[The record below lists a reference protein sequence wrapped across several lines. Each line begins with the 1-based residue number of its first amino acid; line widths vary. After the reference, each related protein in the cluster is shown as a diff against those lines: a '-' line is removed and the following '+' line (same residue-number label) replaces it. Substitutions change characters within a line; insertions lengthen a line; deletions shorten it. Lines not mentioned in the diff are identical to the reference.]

1 MAQEVA
7 YGLRA
12 TERHNVNTLSAKISI
27 TSLGE
32 RLERDPVAG
41 PPDKHNGAQVGGRRE
56 RSSCRSVHISYLDS
70 VRRRRCMAYEEL
82 KQRQSVMWGRGPYQ
96 RITETITDIH
106 EVVVER
112 LAPESGDRWL
122 DLACGTGAVAERACA
137 AGAQVTG
144 LDLAP
149 VLIETAKERAA
160 ELGLEIEYVVGDL
173 ERLEFPD
180 ASFDKVSST
189 CGIMFAPD
197 HEAAARELA
206 RVTAPGG
213 RIALAN
219 WTPTGGLAKMFK
231 VMAPYQPAPP
241 PSSPF
246 DWGDERRVRELLG
259 EWFELEL
266 EEHVSTLRVPSGEA
280 YWELFSTSY
289 GPTKVLAD
297 SLGDRREELHRDWV
311 DFFETNYRVD
321 GEIAHTREYLLVLGR
336 RR

>member
-1 MAQEVA
+1 
-7 YGLRA
+7 
-12 TERHNVNTLSAKISI
+12 
-27 TSLGE
+27 
-32 RLERDPVAG
+32 
-41 PPDKHNGAQVGGRRE
+41 
-56 RSSCRSVHISYLDS
+56 
-70 VRRRRCMAYEEL
+70 MAYEEL
-82 KQRQSVMWGRGPYQ
+82 KQRQSVMWGKGPYQ
-96 RITETITDIH
+96 RITETIADLH
-106 EVVVER
+106 AVVVAR

-122 DLACGTGAVAERACA
+122 DLACGTGAVAERAAA
-137 AGAQVTG
+137 AGARVTG

-149 VLIETAKERAA
+149 VLIETATERAA
-160 ELGLEIEYVVGDL
+160 ELGLEIEYVVGDV
-173 ERLEFPD
+173 ERLALAD

-197 HEAAARELA
+197 HEATARELA

-219 WTPTGGLAKMFK
+219 WTPTGGLAQMFK

-246 DWGDERRVRELLG
+246 DWGDERQVRELLG
-259 EWFELEL
+259 ESFELEL

-289 GPTKVLAD
+289 GPTKTLAD

-311 DFFETNYRVD
+311 DFFETTYQVN
-321 GEIAHTREYLLVLGR
+321 GEIAHPREYLLVLGR